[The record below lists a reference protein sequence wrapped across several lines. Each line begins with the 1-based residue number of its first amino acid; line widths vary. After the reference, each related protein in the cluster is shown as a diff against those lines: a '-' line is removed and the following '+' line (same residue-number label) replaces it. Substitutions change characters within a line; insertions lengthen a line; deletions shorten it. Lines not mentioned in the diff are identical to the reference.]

1 MTWRKL
7 AIQGKQVCVVKI
19 SLLDHF
25 RRCVMSLA
33 RLGTLITSRP
43 ATSRFEKKKPLEN
56 PVIGGV
62 YSDNGVGTQLGIQI
76 R

>member
-1 MTWRKL
+1 
-7 AIQGKQVCVVKI
+7 
-19 SLLDHF
+19 
-25 RRCVMSLA
+25 MSLA
-33 RLGTLITSRP
+33 RLGLITSRL
-43 ATSRFEKKKPLEN
+43 ATSRFEKKPLEN